1 MIADILCIKANKLEM
16 SILFSRILN
25 IHMLE
30 YHCSFYSTNTYLLG
44 TENLI
49 GNCLHPSTAFSGFI
63 KLFLDSDNMGI
74 CLY

>member
-1 MIADILCIKANKLEM
+1 MIADILHKENKLAM
-16 SILFSRILN
+16 SILFIRMLN
-25 IHMLE
+25 IHTLD

-49 GNCLHPSTAFSGFI
+49 GNHLHPSTSFSGFI

-74 CLY
+74 C